1 MLTPIPA
8 RILRDTVTFS
18 VPVGITDYQQP
29 ATKTLT
35 VQRVHLQSDN
45 TTRRTATNQEVT
57 LRGILYIDAR
67 LSFPALDY
75 WSLQTGAQAAGA
87 VMTCTVKD
95 RRGGV
100 SGPYTVQTIDGL
112 PDDEGN
118 IHHWE
123 LGLT

>member
-8 RILRDTVTFS
+8 RILRDTVTFF
-18 VPVGITDYQQP
+18 VPKAIDGYQEP
-29 ATKTLT
+29 ENAEYT

-45 TTRRTATNQEVT
+45 STRRTANNQEVT
-57 LRGILYIDAR
+57 LRGTLFVDAR

-75 WSLQTGAQAAGA
+75 WDMQTKAQAAGA

-100 SGPYTVQTIDGL
+100 SGPYTVQTIDGI

>member
-18 VPVGITDYQQP
+18 VPVGITGYQQP
-29 ATKTLT
+29 STTTLT

>member
-18 VPVGITDYQQP
+18 VPVGITGYQQP
-29 ATKTLT
+29 STTTLT

-118 IHHWE
+118 VHHWE